1 MLPKTQIIIYGT
13 RQRKLLHRCDTRNTF
28 FTHSRGDLALPSLLP
43 FIRRRKNVNHWRLYQ
58 SLCLQSSHT
67 VYICICI
74 FDRYNQVCKP
84 RLSLDGFTHGSKP
97 NKQQQN
103 FYHPNFRKWDN
114 TFSMY
119 SNMTCQVP
127 YSARSINTSTDAIDR
142 RTGATFFT
150 VSHASSSP
158 SFSCCEY
165 ILLCHTFDI
174 ERNLVTWENTQH
186 RQLAVRF
193 HLSDISLGT
202 IIYGSLS

>member
-1 MLPKTQIIIYGT
+1 M
-13 RQRKLLHRCDTRNTF
+13 
-28 FTHSRGDLALPSLLP
+28 
-43 FIRRRKNVNHWRLYQ
+43 
-58 SLCLQSSHT
+58 
-67 VYICICI
+67 YICICI

-97 NKQQQN
+97 NNNNKISTIRTSEN
-103 FYHPNFRKWDN
+103 EDN

-127 YSARSINTSTDAIDR
+127 YSERSINSSTDAIDR
-142 RTGATFFT
+142 REGATFFT

-174 ERNLVTWENTQH
+174 EGNLLTWETHNIVNMPYVFIRLIFLWVQSYTDH
-186 RQLAVRF
+186 CHKIYIVPNHNDMNGCCWAR
-193 HLSDISLGT
+193 HLLLLPSHCTLSLLPMV
-202 IIYGSLS
+202 I